1 MDYTELDSC
10 VELVL
15 SELGLTVAPYD
26 IEAVLEA
33 TAGLDPTDVET
44 YRPYLYCA
52 NRIDSDSQLE
62 SGRGGTTF
70 RVNPR
75 VMAYLKRQAQQD
87 SALGLTVPP
96 GTDAVLPSNFRFGS
110 SSVPVTIV
118 S

>member
-1 MDYTELDSC
+1 MYADLSWC
-10 VELVL
+10 VALVL
-15 SELGLTVAPYD
+15 AELKLTSAPYD
-26 IEAVLEA
+26 LEASLEA
-33 TAGLDPTDVET
+33 TAGLDPTGVET

-52 NRIDSDSQLE
+52 NRIDSDGQLE

-75 VMAYLKRQAQQD
+75 VMAYLKRQAQLD

-96 GTDAVLPSNFRFGS
+96 GTEAVLPSRRFVSS

-118 S
+118 F

>member
-1 MDYTELDSC
+1 MEYADLNSC

-15 SELGLTVAPYD
+15 SELQLKVAPYD
-26 IEAVLEA
+26 LEAVLEA
-33 TAGLDPTDVET
+33 TAGLNPAGIET

-52 NRIDSDSQLE
+52 ARIDSDSQLE

-75 VMAYLKRQAQQD
+75 VMAYLKRQAQLD

-96 GTDAVLPSNFRFGS
+96 GTEAVLPSRGFTGS
-110 SSVPVTIV
+110 SSVPVTV
-118 S
+118 LF